1 MICLENIKASLHV
14 HFTFAYHALPELCTA
29 STGLRIWFRSVLFPA
44 TTCYY
49 SRWQPFPTCHKKK
62 ERKKKRS
69 TRIPDNNCLLLF
81 PGACLLPAE
90 TSTSMGSRGRNKA
103 EIISLHLQDL
113 RPHQLSSQPLSHPY
127 LSGMTFSFQ
136 LITRL
141 KIKVIKN
148 PQIHCFTLT
157 TPPKGKHHI
166 LWVARQNQ
174 SDAFQCLI

>member
-1 MICLENIKASLHV
+1 MYILPLLIMPCLSSAQLQQDLGFDLGRFYFQQPLAITADGSLSPHVIK
-14 HFTFAYHALPELCTA
+14 
-29 STGLRIWFRSVLFPA
+29 
-44 TTCYY
+44 
-49 SRWQPFPTCHKKK
+49 KKK
-62 ERKKKRS
+62 ERKKEV
-69 TRIPDNNCLLLF
+69 
-81 PGACLLPAE
+81 PGFQTIIVFCCFLVPACYQQKPPHQWDQEA
-90 TSTSMGSRGRNKA
+90 RDRNKA

-113 RPHQLSSQPLSHPY
+113 HPHQLSSQPLSHPY

>member
-1 MICLENIKASLHV
+1 MYILPLLIMPCLSSAQLQQDLGFDLGRFYFQQPLAITADGSLSPHV
-14 HFTFAYHALPELCTA
+14 
-29 STGLRIWFRSVLFPA
+29 I
-44 TTCYY
+44 
-49 SRWQPFPTCHKKK
+49 KKK